1 MAQRTWIVALT
12 LAASFPVAALVA
24 CSGSEDAVVADGDGG
39 SITPAPTGTGDP
51 AEPDPTPGGG
61 GEDDASSGGDGSATD
76 GGDGGDGGGGG
87 PSLSFFVTSVP
98 AGTGG
103 NLGGLDGADKKC
115 QDLAAAVGAG
125 ARKWRAYLSATPNGQ
140 AAIHAKDRI
149 GKGPWYNQK
158 LELIASDV
166 AALHAADIPAAKV
179 LDEKGA
185 AVPIANPNQHDILT
199 GTQADG
205 TASNGDCNDWT
216 SSGGG
221 QRTVGHS
228 DSSTSGNGADRWNF
242 AHTSNGCSVANIT
255 STGGNGRIYCF
266 AE

>member
-1 MAQRTWIVALT
+1 MSQRSWLIALT
-12 LAASFPVAALVA
+12 LSATAPVAALVA
-24 CSGSEDAVVADGDGG
+24 CSGTDDAVVSQGDGG
-39 SITPAPTGTGDP
+39 AITPAPTGTGGP
-51 AEPDPTPGGG
+51 ADPDPIPG
-61 GEDDASSGGDGSATD
+61 DDKDATAGGDSSTSD
-76 GGDGGDGGGGG
+76 GGDGGDGGGG

-98 AGTGG
+98 AGVGG

-158 LELIASDV
+158 LELVAADV
-166 AALHAADIPAAKV
+166 AALHAADLPAAKV

-205 TASNGDCNDWT
+205 TASNGDCNNWT
-216 SSGGG
+216 SNAGNQ

-242 AHTSNGCSVANIT
+242 AHTSNGCSADNIT
-255 STGGNGRIYCF
+255 ATGGNGRIYCF